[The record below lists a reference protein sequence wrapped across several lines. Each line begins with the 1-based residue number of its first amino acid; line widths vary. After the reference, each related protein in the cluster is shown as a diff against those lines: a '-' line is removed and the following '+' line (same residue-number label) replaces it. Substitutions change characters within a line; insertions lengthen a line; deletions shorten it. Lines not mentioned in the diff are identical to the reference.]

1 MMVDHMCNLSLGI
14 ARENAYRGYS
24 LGLEKGEQNFG
35 KLIQILIKEGK
46 MEEIQEVTDDA
57 VLRESLYRKYH
68 IE

>member
-1 MMVDHMCNLSLGI
+1 MHTEAI
-14 ARENAYRGYS
+14 AWGS
-24 LGLEKGEQNFG
+24 KKGEQNFG